1 MIEVSPSISIGENE
15 IEEHF
20 IRSPG
25 AGGQKVNKTESAVQL
40 RFNARASPGL
50 SNAVFLRLK
59 TLVGRRM
66 TKDGIVVITAH
77 QFRTQELN
85 RCDALDRLIALIRAA
100 ATVPVHRRPTKPSK
114 GAKQRRL
121 ESKQRQS
128 NLKKVRGR
136 VTDD

>member
-40 RFNARASPGL
+40 RFNARACLGL
-50 SNAVFLRLK
+50 SNTVFLRLK

-85 RCDALDRLIALIRAA
+85 CRDALDRLIALIRAA

-114 GAKQRRL
+114 RAKQRRL